1 MVRKSPVCTLFVFV
15 VIFKINNEVSMHDE
29 GGGAELTMGLRVD
42 LSGTRAKN
50 CLQSWFLPFHECG
63 HKLGE
68 SNEHHCYR
76 VERWL
81 SSISDLLWDVGL
93 YKVTL

>member
-42 LSGTRAKN
+42 LSGTRAMCPGLGPKIV
-50 CLQSWFLPFHECG
+50 CKAGSFLFTSADTNWVN
-63 HKLGE
+63 LM
-68 SNEHHCYR
+68 NIIAI
-76 VERWL
+76 V
-81 SSISDLLWDVGL
+81 
-93 YKVTL
+93 